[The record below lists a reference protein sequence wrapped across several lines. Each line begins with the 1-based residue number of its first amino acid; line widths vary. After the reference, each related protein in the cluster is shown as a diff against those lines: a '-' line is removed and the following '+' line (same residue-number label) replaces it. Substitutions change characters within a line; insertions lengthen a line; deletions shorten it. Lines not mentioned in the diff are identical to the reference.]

1 MHYIHSSHLVILTAI
16 SLVGSTPY
24 CTSIGNYLVQ
34 LFNDFGVDIV
44 ILFVAF
50 AEVTVVTYVYGINR

>member
-1 MHYIHSSHLVILTAI
+1 MILTAI